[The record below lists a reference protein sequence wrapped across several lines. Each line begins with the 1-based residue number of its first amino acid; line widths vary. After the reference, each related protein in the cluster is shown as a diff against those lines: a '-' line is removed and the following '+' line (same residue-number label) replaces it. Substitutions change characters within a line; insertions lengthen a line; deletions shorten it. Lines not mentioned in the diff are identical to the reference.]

1 MSGFQT
7 FLSNALLWVE
17 GLAAIISIFYYFKNA
32 ANNLWKYF
40 VFYLGFI
47 FMCELFGKYGEN
59 WMTFSK
65 AQFYNYLVIPLQFLF
80 FYWLYAVQS
89 LKKRGLFI
97 IFSLLYLISFIPS
110 EFYFKGSK
118 IIFSFNYTFGCLI
131 LMVLVLMEYYKQI
144 TSSDIINFNKNRM
157 FYINL
162 GVTLFY
168 IGTLPFWTFYYLLV
182 KYHPMWNVYYDYF
195 LISGIVMYVLFSISF
210 IWGKQNS

>member
-17 GLAAIISIFYYFKNA
+17 GLAAIISIFSYYKNA

-40 VFYLGFI
+40 VFYLVVI
-47 FMCELFGKYGEN
+47 FLCEIFGKYGEN
-59 WMTFSK
+59 WITFSK
-65 AQFYNYLVIPLQFLF
+65 AQFYNYLVIPLQFFF
-80 FYWLYAVQS
+80 FYWLYAVKS
-89 LKKRGLFI
+89 LKKRGLFVV
-97 IFSLLYLISFIPS
+97 FSLLYLISFLPS

-182 KYHPMWNVYYDYF
+182 KYHDMWSVYYDYF
-195 LISGIVMYVLFSISF
+195 LISGIVMYLLFSISF

>member
-1 MSGFQT
+1 MTGIQN
-7 FLSNALLWVE
+7 FLSNALLWIE
-17 GLAAIISIFYYFKNA
+17 GVAAVIALYSYYKNTS
-32 ANNLWKYF
+32 NNFWQYF
-40 VFYLGFI
+40 VFYLVFI
-47 FMCELFGKYGEN
+47 FVCELFGKYGEN
-59 WMTFSK
+59 LITFSK

-80 FYWLYAVQS
+80 FYWLYAVKS
-89 LKKRGLFI
+89 LKKWGLFI

-118 IIFSFNYTFGCLI
+118 IIFSFNYTFGSLI

-182 KYHPMWNVYYDYF
+182 KYLRIWDIYFDYF
-195 LISGIVMYVLFSISF
+195 LISGIIMYVLFSISF